1 MRSFDSRTAPPTTI
15 HMAPMLGTDPVRDAL
30 ASTLHAM
37 PKIEL
42 HVHLEG
48 ATDASTVWEL
58 ARRNNAPLPVHTL
71 ADLEKLFVFRDFDHF
86 IEVYLLA
93 VNCMRTPQDYATMVE
108 RFFERQAQ
116 HNVRYSEAFLS
127 GSLLLDKFPQEEI
140 LAALAEGIAAGERA
154 HGVRVRFIP
163 DISREMRDT
172 RFRVLDLA
180 LHGREKGIFIG
191 IGLGGIE
198 VGNPP
203 ELFADVF
210 AEARR
215 MGLHVVA
222 HAGETAGPSSIWGAI
237 RDLQVERI
245 GHGIRAVEDPT
256 LVEHLRRTQTPLE
269 VSPHSNYRLKVVPE
283 DRPHPIRT
291 LMDQEVFVTVNTDD
305 PPMFSTDLT
314 AEYLLL
320 ARQGFTWEE
329 LWQLNLNAI
338 EASFLPDEE
347 KDACR
352 NEWRVFASRRAP
364 SP

>member
-1 MRSFDSRTAPPTTI
+1 MTTI
-15 HMAPMLGTDPVRDAL
+15 FGDTPVGD
-30 ASTLHAM
+30 
-37 PKIEL
+37 EL
-42 HVHLEG
+42 G

-58 ARRNNAPLPVHTL
+58 ARRNKVPLPARTL
-71 ADLEKLFVFRDFDHF
+71 ADLQTMFVFRDFDHF

-93 VNCMRTPQDYATMVE
+93 VNCMRTPEDYVTMVE

-116 HNVRYSEAFLS
+116 HNVRYSEVFLS
-127 GSLLLDKFPQEEI
+127 GSLLLDKFPPDEI
-140 LAALAEGIAAGERA
+140 IAALAEAIAKGESARGI
-154 HGVRVRFIP
+154 RVRFIP

-180 LHGREKGIFIG
+180 RKGRERGIFLG

-215 MGLHVVA
+215 MGLRVVA

-237 RDLQVERI
+237 RSLQVERI
-245 GHGIRAVEDPT
+245 GHGIRAIEDPI
-256 LVEHLRRTQTPLE
+256 LIDHLCRTRIPLE
-269 VSPHSNYRLKVVPE
+269 ISPYSNYRLKVVQE
-283 DRPHPIRT
+283 DRPHPIRS
-291 LMDQEVFVTVNTDD
+291 LMDQGVYVTVNTDD

-320 ARQGFTWEE
+320 ARQGFSREE
-329 LWQLNLNAI
+329 LWQLNLNAL
-338 EASFLPDEE
+338 EASFLSAEE
-347 KDACR
+347 KAAYR
-352 NEWRVFASRRAP
+352 SEWEAFASQHALVQ
-364 SP
+364 